1 MNGPD
6 MIKRALALAAKD
18 ETLAQVLR
26 AHPAERFRLYA
37 LSAGDAHANL
47 SLMPKPV
54 DAPDAQI
61 LLGLWYWSFAFG
73 LVWAQYTP
81 HDDWRRLYLS
91 PDSRELIRET
101 LQDSLGEVEFTA
113 IAPEDAQGSIWI
125 RAPPCAAPDLF
136 FRYIAGGYGSFRAD
150 PSRLRGRLMRAMCK
164 RPSSPQSGRR
174 TARRRC
180 RNGSG
185 AWSFRDR
192 RGLRVVGL
200 APLDAGCAG
209 LSRA

>member
-113 IAPEDAQGSIWI
+113 IAPEDAQGSILDQG
-125 RAPPCAAPDLF
+125 AAMRGARSVFPLY
-136 FRYIAGGYGSFRAD
+136 RR
-150 PSRLRGRLMRAMCK
+150 RLRVLSCRSEQVARAFD
-164 RPSSPQSGRR
+164 
-174 TARRRC
+174 ARDVQAPFVAAVGAA
-180 RNGSG
+180 NGSPEVPE
-185 AWSFRDR
+185 WER
-192 RGLRVVGL
+192 RVVFFETDAAFGL
-200 APLDAGCAG
+200 WDWHHWTRVARD
-209 LSRA
+209 